1 MGLFDDIVKPKADE
15 SPPPVARRDSGL
27 FSDLTSGAV
36 SVDRQKSATGLE
48 RVLDA
53 LSTGT
58 YASAGFTRGLLQG
71 ENPLASAVENVRSG
85 HRTYGDLLREQGVDN
100 PWVSGV
106 GGFIGDVVLDPV
118 TYTGFGAL
126 TKAGRA
132 TRGAAVAGEIAARGT
147 DATKAAQG
155 LADAAKFGGTL
166 AEQGAR
172 GQRAAVSFA
181 GRSVLPDVANKAVL
195 GAVDKVGAKFGGTS
209 LGKNLREKFVAL
221 PELHG
226 VERDAQ
232 LLLNKQANVAAKR
245 AQQEFA
251 ASLNAS
257 AESILKTANRY
268 SLDRGAV
275 VNALRDAGE
284 GINQKLLEGG
294 VHETQRQAIRRS
306 TVEALEEFAPEA
318 RTALAPQFRSAVLR
332 ADAANASTLAAMQAQ
347 GLDVVALRDAGV
359 GYVHRLTRPEAVDA
373 LRKAGLESHEVIQS
387 IMGTSTAA
395 MQTRGLKGVFTTE
408 INRLAEAGE
417 LVLHDRAGIPVQ
429 IPAIK
434 GGLFEPDL
442 FYSTLRHVESG
453 VRVAEHA
460 KMLPGMVARY
470 NGRVVDLGE
479 AEAVRDAGYKR
490 LRQDRKEH
498 RVREVI
504 ERAANRKW
512 EVEERARVHAEGLA
526 ERAALRKWEVI
537 ERATN
542 RKWEAGAR
550 AAVRRASSGA
560 SREKAAVLR
569 RELEEHVI
577 ARKRKMEEGLASR
590 RRVVEEGVA
599 SRKREMA
606 ERFAV
611 RKTELGR
618 SVSLRSEALKREV
631 ERRAAAVSK
640 DAKRGLDD
648 HRRRLLAQGMRM
660 VRTNFNDLHPI
671 QELWMPAPVADVM
684 NGHFRAMA
692 NPGQARRLLQSANR
706 VWKLTATAPYPAFH
720 IRNFEGDIWN
730 GWVLGGA
737 NIRSLYDSAALLLGK
752 KAGIKVGGRLVPREE
767 VIEQAARNGV
777 YDGGFMQDFFAH
789 ESEMLGGMPKS
800 GLDGAADVVQ
810 GSAPM
815 QLAMK
820 VGRARENHTR
830 LALFIDRL
838 GKGDTPEVAALFV
851 KEHLFDYSELTDF
864 ERGLKDA
871 LPFFAWTRFNA
882 PLQLKYLAQK
892 PGAAAAVQKARLE
905 LAGAQGKEGLGVDG
919 GGDLPRFLQE
929 GLPVP
934 VGRAPSGE
942 EQFLRLEGT
951 LPLADLSM
959 FDPGN
964 FTQRVI
970 GMATPVVGQPF
981 ETLTGID
988 TFKSDFERG
997 DIRFVEDYPG
1007 QQTSILGLHVNKRFF
1022 GDPLRT
1028 AVRPLDFLDRMN
1040 PGGVFG
1046 TSEEQS
1052 YGGRPLPFGTEG
1064 TVRDY
1069 AEPSGMTR
1077 ALSATVGRS
1086 YAVDADA
1093 ALERKL
1099 YEAEREISKLER
1111 TLDRAEARGD
1121 NANAERIMRRIER
1134 IMESVNQ

>member
-1 MGLFDDIVKPKADE
+1 MSPLADLPPRKGATASVAPRTGAGGGL
-15 SPPPVARRDSGL
+15 RDLEPGEL
-27 FSDLTSGAV
+27 
-36 SVDRQKSATGLE
+36 SVDPQKNATGLE

-100 PWVSGV
+100 PWVSGI
-106 GGFIGDVVLDPV
+106 GGFIGDVALDPV

-147 DATKAAQG
+147 DTAKAAQG

-294 VHETQRQAIRRS
+294 VRETQRQAIRRS

-460 KMLPGMVARY
+460 KMLPGLVARY
-470 NGRVVDLGE
+470 GGKVVDAGQSLPPG
-479 AEAVRDAGYKR
+479 APAGVKGVRKAD
-490 LRQDRKEH
+490 
-498 RVREVI
+498 
-504 ERAANRKW
+504 
-512 EVEERARVHAEGLA
+512 
-526 ERAALRKWEVI
+526 
-537 ERATN
+537 
-542 RKWEAGAR
+542 
-550 AAVRRASSGA
+550 SG
-560 SREKAAVLR
+560 
-569 RELEEHVI
+569 LEE
-577 ARKRKMEEGLASR
+577 AR
-590 RRVVEEGVA
+590 RRY
-599 SRKREMA
+599 
-606 ERFAV
+606 
-611 RKTELGR
+611 T
-618 SVSLRSEALKREV
+618 
-631 ERRAAAVSK
+631 
-640 DAKRGLDD
+640 
-648 HRRRLLAQGMRM
+648 AQGLKH

-737 NIRSLYDSAALLLGK
+737 SIRSLYDAMAVAKGVAAEGISKLIPAKGVAGMKLNGK
-752 KAGIKVGGRLVPREE
+752 WVPREE
-767 VIEQAARNGV
+767 IIEGASRNNV
-777 YDGGFMQDFFAH
+777 YDGGFMRDFFAH
-789 ESEMLGGMPKS
+789 ESEMLGGMPKN

-1099 YEAEREISKLER
+1099 YEAEREVSKLER